1 MRREKMN
8 SLIAQKMK
16 SDSLA
21 NKSIRGRLAR
31 LLEAMSSPRKK
42 CFLQPIEKMW
52 NARQGARRDTII
64 DRVCAKREDVA
75 A

>member
-21 NKSIRGRLAR
+21 NKSIRG
-31 LLEAMSSPRKK
+31 EASETVGSDV
-42 CFLQPIEKMW
+42 QP
-52 NARQGARRDTII
+52 T
-64 DRVCAKREDVA
+64 
-75 A
+75 